1 MKLEIDRKYGLEFV
15 LFIIKQLQKYIIA
28 NTNADKLAFV
38 ELYINEQY
46 KSVFRK
52 YFSAFEIVVCGAMS
66 ITYNIYEYKFIVE
79 LNPNE
84 ILYGTNAKIIDLCKL
99 INYGV
104 MGILPYPIFTDSFE
118 HFKEN
123 LIFYYEYYLRNK

>member
-28 NTNADKLAFV
+28 NINADKLAFV
-38 ELYINEQY
+38 ESYINEQY

-52 YFSAFEIVVCGAMS
+52 YFSAFDIVVCGAMS
-66 ITYNIYEYKFIVE
+66 ITYNIYEHKFIVE

-99 INYGV
+99 INYGA